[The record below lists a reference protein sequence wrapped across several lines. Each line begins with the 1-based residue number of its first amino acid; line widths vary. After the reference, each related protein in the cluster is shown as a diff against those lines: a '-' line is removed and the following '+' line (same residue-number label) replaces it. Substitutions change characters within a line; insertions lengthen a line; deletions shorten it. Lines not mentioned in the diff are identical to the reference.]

1 MGSKIPKPIKL
12 EVIRKWLEGKSR
24 NKIAK
29 EVGIGAGTVS
39 GIIQEFRQNDPEF
52 DLLREVAVKLKYQ
65 GINIE
70 SFASLV
76 RLRERILDQIEGI
89 DHHDQAAADEKIE
102 SLIVNLAVFCFKQNL
117 SINEFVKLVHNIS
130 WTAEI
135 LGVPLEKLP
144 GHIKQ
149 LENDL
154 HMLTKQIEQKKLEK
168 QNAFNDYGVTINLL
182 EEFNKNKQ
190 LFETCQQQKLELD
203 KVKQERDS
211 YKKELENAKLWKSI
225 EEKQRWSIP
234 ETELDKANRDLGF
247 NGSNLVQRL
256 DPGNLKDMV
265 MELYHHPSKYRKAIT
280 YMMDIY
286 NLEHR
291 GEVVGGVG
299 REQG

>member
-52 DLLREVAVKLKYQ
+52 DLLREVAVKLKNQ

-70 SFASLV
+70 SFGSLV
-76 RLRERILDQIEGI
+76 RLRERMLNQIEGI
-89 DHHDQAAADEKIE
+89 DHLDQATADEKIE
-102 SLIVNLAVFCFKQNL
+102 SLIVNLEVFCFKQNL
-117 SINEFVKLVHNIS
+117 SINEFVNLVHNIS

-154 HMLTKQIEQKKLEK
+154 HVLTKQIEQKELEK
-168 QNAFNDYGVTINLL
+168 QNAFEDYGVTINLL
-182 EEFNKNKQ
+182 EEFNRNRP
-190 LFETCQQQKLELD
+190 LFETCREQKLELD

-211 YKKELENAKLWKSI
+211 YKKDLENLENEKLWKSK

-234 ETELDKANRDLGF
+234 ETELDKANRELGF
-247 NGSNLVQRL
+247 NG
-256 DPGNLKDMV
+256 
-265 MELYHHPSKYRKAIT
+265 
-280 YMMDIY
+280 
-286 NLEHR
+286 
-291 GEVVGGVG
+291 
-299 REQG
+299 

>member
-24 NKIAK
+24 NNIAK

-52 DLLREVAVKLKYQ
+52 DLLREAAVKLKNQ

-76 RLRERILDQIEGI
+76 RLREILNQIEGI
-89 DHHDQAAADEKIE
+89 DHHHDQAADEKIE
-102 SLIVNLAVFCFKQNL
+102 SLIVSLEVFCFKQNL
-117 SINEFVKLVHNIS
+117 SIKEFVNLVHDIS
-130 WTAEI
+130 WRAEI

-144 GHIKQ
+144 GHVKQ
-149 LENDL
+149 LENNL
-154 HMLTKQIEQKKLEK
+154 HVLTKQIEQKQLEK
-168 QNAFNDYGVTINLL
+168 QNAFDNYGVTINLL
-182 EEFNKNKQ
+182 EEFNRNKP
-190 LFETCQQQKLELD
+190 LFETCREQKLELD

-211 YKKELENAKLWKSI
+211 YKKELENEKLWKSI
-225 EEKQRWSIP
+225 GEKQRWSIP
-234 ETELDKANRDLGF
+234 EAELDKANRVLGS

-256 DPGNLKDMV
+256 NPANLKDMV
-265 MELYHHPSKYRKAIT
+265 MELYHHPSRYLKAIT

-286 NLEHR
+286 NLEQ
-291 GEVVGGVG
+291 GGGVG
-299 REQG
+299 GEKQASKK

>member
-52 DLLREVAVKLKYQ
+52 DLLREVAVKLKNQ

-76 RLRERILDQIEGI
+76 RLRERMLNQIEGI
-89 DHHDQAAADEKIE
+89 DHLDQAADEKIE
-102 SLIVNLAVFCFKQNL
+102 SLIVNLEVFCFKQNL
-117 SINEFVKLVHNIS
+117 SIKEFVNLVHNIS

-144 GHIKQ
+144 RHIKQ
-149 LENDL
+149 LESDL
-154 HMLTKQIEQKKLEK
+154 HMLTKQIEQKELEK
-168 QNAFNDYGVTINLL
+168 QNAFNDYGVTINSL
-182 EEFNKNKQ
+182 EELNKNRQ

-203 KVKQERDS
+203 KVKRERDS
-211 YKKELENAKLWKSI
+211 DKKEIENQKLWRSK
-225 EEKQRWSIP
+225 EEQLIWSVS
-234 ETELDKANRDLGF
+234 ETELDKANREIGF
-247 NGSNLVQRL
+247 NGSNGRNLVQRL
-256 DPGNLKDMV
+256 NPRNLKDMV
-265 MELYHHPSKYRKAIT
+265 MEVYHHPSKYLKAISH
-280 YMMDIY
+280 MVDIY
-286 NLEHR
+286 NLEYGGGR
-291 GEVVGGVG
+291 GAGG
-299 REQG
+299 EQG

>member
-29 EVGIGAGTVS
+29 EVGIGAGTIS

-52 DLLREVAVKLKYQ
+52 DLLREVAVKLKNQ

-70 SFASLV
+70 SFGSLV
-76 RLRERILDQIEGI
+76 RLREILEQIEGI
-89 DHHDQAAADEKIE
+89 DHLDQAADEKIE
-102 SLIVNLAVFCFKQNL
+102 SLIVNLEVFCFKQNL
-117 SINEFVKLVHNIS
+117 SINEFVNLVHNMS

-149 LENDL
+149 LESDL
-154 HMLTKQIEQKKLEK
+154 HMLTKQIEQKELEK

-182 EEFNKNKQ
+182 EEFKRNRK
-190 LFETCQQQKLELD
+190 LFETCQEQKLELD
-203 KVKQERDS
+203 KVKLERDS
-211 YKKELENAKLWKSI
+211 CKTELENVNLWKAK
-225 EEKQRWSIP
+225 EEQQRWSIP
-234 ETELDKANRDLGF
+234 EIELDKANRELGS
-247 NGSNLVQRL
+247 NGSNRSNLVQRL
-256 DPGNLKDMV
+256 NPGDLKNMV
-265 MELYHHPSKYRKAIT
+265 MERYHHPSKYLKAIT
-280 YMMDIY
+280 HMMDIY

-291 GEVVGGVG
+291 
-299 REQG
+299 

>member
-24 NKIAK
+24 NKIAT

-52 DLLREVAVKLKYQ
+52 NLVREVAVKLKNQ

-70 SFASLV
+70 SFASLI
-76 RLRERILDQIEGI
+76 RLREILNQIEGI
-89 DHHDQAAADEKIE
+89 DHHHDQAADEKIE
-102 SLIVNLAVFCFKQNL
+102 SLIVNLEVFCFKQNL
-117 SINEFVKLVHNIS
+117 SIKEFVNLVHDIS
-130 WTAEI
+130 WKAEI

-144 GHIKQ
+144 GHVKQ

-154 HMLTKQIEQKKLEK
+154 HVLTKQIEQKKLEK
-168 QNAFNDYGVTINLL
+168 QNAFEDYGVTINLL

-211 YKKELENAKLWKSI
+211 YKKEIENLKNAELWKSK
-225 EEKQRWSIP
+225 EEQQRWSIP
-234 ETELDKANRDLGF
+234 ETELDKANRVLGS
-247 NGSNLVQRL
+247 NGSNSVQRL
-256 DPGNLKDMV
+256 NPGNLKDIV
-265 MELYHHPSKYRKAIT
+265 MELYHHPSKYLKAIT

-291 GEVVGGVG
+291 GGVVG
-299 REQG
+299 

>member
-29 EVGIGAGTVS
+29 EVGIGAGTIS

-52 DLLREVAVKLKYQ
+52 DLLREVAVKLKNQ

-70 SFASLV
+70 SFGSLV
-76 RLRERILDQIEGI
+76 RLREILEQIEGI
-89 DHHDQAAADEKIE
+89 DHLDQAADEKIE
-102 SLIVNLAVFCFKQNL
+102 SLIVNLEVFCFKQNL
-117 SINEFVKLVHNIS
+117 SINEFVNLVHNMS

-149 LENDL
+149 LESDL
-154 HMLTKQIEQKKLEK
+154 HMLTKQIEQKELEK

-182 EEFNKNKQ
+182 EEFKRNRK
-190 LFETCQQQKLELD
+190 LFETCQEQKLELD
-203 KVKQERDS
+203 KVKLERDS
-211 YKKELENAKLWKSI
+211 CKTELENVNLWKSK
-225 EEKQRWSIP
+225 EEQQRWSIP
-234 ETELDKANRDLGF
+234 EIEVDKANRELGS
-247 NGSNLVQRL
+247 NGSNRSNLVQRL
-256 DPGNLKDMV
+256 NPGDLKNMV
-265 MELYHHPSKYRKAIT
+265 MELYHHPSKYLKAIT
-280 YMMDIY
+280 DMMDIY

-291 GEVVGGVG
+291 
-299 REQG
+299 

>member
-1 MGSKIPKPIKL
+1 MGTKIPKPIKL

-52 DLLREVAVKLKYQ
+52 DLLREVAVKLKNQ

-70 SFASLV
+70 SFGSLV
-76 RLRERILDQIEGI
+76 RLRERMLNQIEGI
-89 DHHDQAAADEKIE
+89 DHLDQAADEKIE
-102 SLIVNLAVFCFKQNL
+102 SLIVNLEVFCFKQNL
-117 SINEFVKLVHNIS
+117 SINEFVNLVHNMS

-149 LENDL
+149 LESDL
-154 HMLTKQIEQKKLEK
+154 HMLTKQIEQKELEK
-168 QNAFNDYGVTINLL
+168 QNAFDNYGVTINSL
-182 EEFNKNKQ
+182 EEFNKNRQ

-211 YKKELENAKLWKSI
+211 CKTDLENIKLWKSK
-225 EEKQRWSIP
+225 EEQQRWSIP
-234 ETELDKANRDLGF
+234 EIELDKANRELGF
-247 NGSNLVQRL
+247 NGSSLVQRL
-256 DPGNLKDMV
+256 NPRNLKDMV
-265 MELYHHPSKYRKAIT
+265 MEVYHHPSKYLKAIT
-280 YMMDIY
+280 SMMDIY

-291 GEVVGGVG
+291 GGGAG
-299 REQG
+299 GEKQG

>member
-29 EVGIGAGTVS
+29 EVGIGAGTIS

-52 DLLREVAVKLKYQ
+52 DLLREVAVKLKNQ

-70 SFASLV
+70 SFGSLV
-76 RLRERILDQIEGI
+76 RLREILEQIEGI
-89 DHHDQAAADEKIE
+89 DHLDQAADEKIE
-102 SLIVNLAVFCFKQNL
+102 SLIVNLEVFCFKQNL
-117 SINEFVKLVHNIS
+117 SINEFVNLVHNMS

-149 LENDL
+149 LESDL
-154 HMLTKQIEQKKLEK
+154 HMLTKQIEQKELEK

-182 EEFNKNKQ
+182 EEFKRNRK
-190 LFETCQQQKLELD
+190 LFETCQEQKLELD
-203 KVKQERDS
+203 KVKLERDS
-211 YKKELENAKLWKSI
+211 CKTELENVNLWKSK
-225 EEKQRWSIP
+225 EEQQRWSIP
-234 ETELDKANRDLGF
+234 EIELDKANRELGF
-247 NGSNLVQRL
+247 NGSNRSNLVQRL
-256 DPGNLKDMV
+256 NPGDLKNMV
-265 MELYHHPSKYRKAIT
+265 MELYHHPSKYLKAIT
-280 YMMDIY
+280 HMMDIY

-291 GEVVGGVG
+291 
-299 REQG
+299 

>member
-52 DLLREVAVKLKYQ
+52 DLLREVAVKLKNQ

-76 RLRERILDQIEGI
+76 RLRERMLNQIEGI
-89 DHHDQAAADEKIE
+89 DHLDQAADEKIE
-102 SLIVNLAVFCFKQNL
+102 SLIVNLEVFCFKQNL
-117 SINEFVKLVHNIS
+117 SIKEFVKLVHDIS
-130 WTAEI
+130 WKAEI

-149 LENDL
+149 LESDL
-154 HMLTKQIEQKKLEK
+154 HMLTKQIEQKELEK
-168 QNAFNDYGVTINLL
+168 QNAFDNYGVTINSL
-182 EEFNKNKQ
+182 EEFNKNRQ

-203 KVKQERDS
+203 KVKQERDR
-211 YKKELENAKLWKSI
+211 KS
-225 EEKQRWSIP
+225 K
-234 ETELDKANRDLGF
+234 
-247 NGSNLVQRL
+247 
-256 DPGNLKDMV
+256 V
-265 MELYHHPSKYRKAIT
+265 MEIERRTTNMVNI
-280 YMMDIY
+280 
-286 NLEHR
+286 
-291 GEVVGGVG
+291 
-299 REQG
+299 